1 MLEVRMILNGKA
13 TTVTVPDGEV
23 LLDTLRERLN
33 LTGTKRGCE
42 VGECGACTVLVDD
55 VPIDS
60 CIYLTAWAEGHNIMT
75 IEGVERNG
83 KLAVIQQSFV
93 DNGAIQCGFCTPGM
107 VLTAYSILK
116 KNLHP
121 THEEIK
127 KSMAGNMCRCAAYVQ
142 IADAVM
148 KAGDQIADVV
158 VNAGLKLEEAM

>member
-1 MLEVRMILNGKA
+1 MLEVSMILNGKA
-13 TTVTVPDGEV
+13 ITVSVPDGEV

-60 CIYLTAWAEGHNIMT
+60 CIYLTAWAEGHRIMT
-75 IEGVERNG
+75 IEGVERDG
-83 KLAVIQQSFV
+83 RLAVIQQSFV

-116 KNLHP
+116 TNLHP
-121 THEEIK
+121 TREEIK

-142 IADAVM
+142 IADAVI
-148 KAGDQIADVV
+148 KAGDQIADAVM
-158 VNAGLKLEEAM
+158 NAGMKLEDAM